1 MWIFTDNGFV
11 SAVRKADNPSVL
23 TVRARDRKSL
33 ESLAAQTGAEV
44 AQSPN
49 ADYPYRVFARQEE
62 FAQWAFEQSMNVN
75 YNNFKNQVAKT
86 RGHDFA
92 KALGNVWVSML
103 EVEDEQA
110 RTNEETKVL
119 NV

>member
-33 ESLAAQTGAEV
+33 ESLASQTGAV
-44 AQSPN
+44 IAQSPN
-49 ADYPYRVFARQEE
+49 ADYPYRVFVKQEE

-86 RGHDFA
+86 RGYEFA
-92 KALGNVWVSML
+92 RALGNVWVAML
-103 EVEDEQA
+103 EVEDKQA
-110 RTNEETKVL
+110 RTNEVTRV
-119 NV
+119 

>member
-11 SAVRKADNPSVL
+11 SAVRKADNPTVL

-33 ESLAAQTGAEV
+33 ESLVAQTGVEI

-49 ADYPYRVFARQEE
+49 ADYPYRVFVKQDE

-86 RGHDFA
+86 RGHEFA
-92 KALGNVWVSML
+92 KSLSNVWIAML

-110 RTNEETKVL
+110 RTNEATKVT